1 MTSAVQKVS
10 SARPLAS
17 PGRRVGLTV
26 ERTDITFA
34 NLTADR
40 VAVAIRVRNEGV
52 EESLPTVARIQAAP
66 LGAFVPWR
74 PLALVKVP
82 RLRPGESFPLRLEA
96 SPAPLPTLGDPNR
109 VRPRDLLTALAQED
123 PSGDAAGSGRLPA
136 DPMALLRAQRNPHW
150 AGNLNIFVTGRAVE
164 RHLARALRIYPGR
177 LNLAMFVVGS
187 GPDAYQFA
195 LRGEGA
201 AWATGLQDMSAAPSL
216 DPARGRAIPLNEWVE
231 VPAMRLMVLGM
242 QPPADCR
249 SGAVEVGVQQ
259 RSTGKEAVVEFS
271 LDPQAAGPGCYVV

>member
-1 MTSAVQKVS
+1 MTSAVQKAS
-10 SARPLAS
+10 SARPPESA
-17 PGRRVGLTV
+17 GRRVGLTV

-34 NLTADR
+34 NLDVDR
-40 VAVAIRVRNEGV
+40 VAVEILVRNEGV
-52 EESLPTVARIQAAP
+52 EESLPTVARVQAAP

-74 PLALVKVP
+74 PLAVVKVP

-96 SPAPLPTLGDPNR
+96 SPAPLATLGDPNR

-123 PSGDAAGSGRLPA
+123 PSGDAARLPA
-136 DPMALLRAQRNPHW
+136 DPLALLRAQPNPHW

-187 GPDAYQFA
+187 GPDAYQFS

-216 DPARGRAIPLNEWVE
+216 DPARGRIIPLNEWVE

-242 QPPADCR
+242 QPPADCT
-249 SGAVEVGVQQ
+249 GGEVEVGVRQ

-271 LDPQAAGPGCYVV
+271 LDKEAAGPGCYVV